1 MIQVAANEFQDS
13 ISSLLSE
20 FATRLNEVEE
30 KQRLLRDRTMLV
42 GENMIDMRQDQE
54 KEEFEMK
61 KKVNELDFEIKTIKQ
76 TMQKIINELSN
87 VARKS
92 EVEIIKRQLEIFQPL
107 ELARIKDIDAILDA
121 KLKSK
126 KETFRQKIIQGKTVG
141 GNN

>member
-1 MIQVAANEFQDS
+1 MAANEFQDS